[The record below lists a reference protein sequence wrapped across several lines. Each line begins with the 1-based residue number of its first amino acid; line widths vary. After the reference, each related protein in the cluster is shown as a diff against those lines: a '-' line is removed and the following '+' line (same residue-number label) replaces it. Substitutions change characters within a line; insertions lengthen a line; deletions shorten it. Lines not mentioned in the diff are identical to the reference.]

1 MSSENDFALLS
12 EFVRQE
18 MDRLHVPGVSVGLHY
33 EGQDHIAAFG
43 VTNVN
48 HPLPVTEDT
57 LFQIGSTSKTV
68 CGTVAMRLV
77 ERGKLDLDA
86 PLRTY
91 LPDLRLAD
99 HSVASAV
106 TLRHLFNHTGG
117 WQGDY
122 FANTGAGDDALEK
135 VIAQMVDLAQVT
147 PLGAFFSYNNAG
159 FYLAGR
165 AIEVVTG
172 KTYES
177 AARELVLD
185 PLGMKRSFFFARE
198 VIADRVA
205 IGHRVGKDGPE
216 VLGEWELARAAN
228 PAGGIVSTAG
238 DQLRYAR
245 FHMGDGRAADGTQ
258 ILGKET
264 LAGMQ
269 TASAKGG
276 NGIGALGVTWMLRE
290 VGGVRLVGHGGATNG
305 LMSAFQMAPD
315 RDFAITVLTNAY
327 QGTELNRNVVNRALK
342 LYLAVEEG
350 KPIARKAAPEALDEF
365 AGRYSALL
373 SDLLITAKNGALE
386 GQVIPKGG
394 FPTKDSP
401 PRPTEPPFSIGLSN
415 PEHLVILSGP
425 MKESS
430 IDVLR
435 DENGRITFVRLGYRL
450 LQRQD

>member
-1 MSSENDFALLS
+1 MSSENDFAQLGD
-12 EFVRQE
+12 FVRQE
-18 MDRLHVPGVSVGLHY
+18 MDRLQVPGVAVGLHFS
-33 EGQDHIAAFG
+33 GQDHIAGFG

-77 ERGKLDLDA
+77 ERGKLSLDE

-99 HSVASAV
+99 DSVASDV

-135 VIAQMVDLAQVT
+135 VIAEMVDLAQVT

-185 PLGMKRSFFFARE
+185 PLEMKRSFFFARE

-216 VLGEWELARAAN
+216 VLGEWELARALN

-245 FHMGDGRAADGTQ
+245 FHMGDGTTADGTQ
-258 ILGKET
+258 VLSKES
-264 LAGMQ
+264 LAVMQ
-269 TASAKGG
+269 TPSVKGG

-290 VGGVRLVGHGGATNG
+290 AGGVRLVGHGGATNG

-315 RDFAITVLTNAY
+315 QDFAITVLTNAY
-327 QGTELNRNVVNRALK
+327 QGTELHKNVVNRALK
-342 LYLAVEEG
+342 QFLEVEEG
-350 KPIARKAAPEALDEF
+350 KPIARKASPEALNEF

-373 SDLLITAKNGALE
+373 SDLLVTAKDGALQ

-401 PRPTEPPFSIGLSN
+401 PRPMEPPFSIGLSD
-415 PEHLVILSGP
+415 PDHLVIQEGP
-425 MKESS
+425 SKDSV

-435 DENGRITFVRLGYRL
+435 EQDGQITFLRLGYRL
-450 LQRQD
+450 PQRQD

>member
-12 EFVRQE
+12 EFVQQE
-18 MDRLHVPGVSVGLHY
+18 MDRLRVPGVALGLRF
-33 EGQDHIAAFG
+33 EGRDHIAGFG

-86 PLRTY
+86 PLRAY

-99 HSVASAV
+99 DSVAAEV
-106 TLRHLFNHTGG
+106 TLRHIFNHTGG

-172 KTYES
+172 KTYEA

-185 PLGMKRSFFFARE
+185 PLEMKRSFFFARE

-216 VLGEWELARAAN
+216 VLGEWELARVAN

-245 FHMGDGRAADGTQ
+245 FHMGDGTASDGTP
-258 ILGKET
+258 LLSKES
-264 LAGMQ
+264 LALMH
-269 TASAKGG
+269 TPSVKGG
-276 NGIGALGVTWMLRE
+276 NGICALGVTWMLSER
-290 VGGVRLVGHGGATNG
+290 GGVRLVGHGGATNG
-305 LMSAFQMAPD
+305 LLSAFQMAPD
-315 RDFAITVLTNAY
+315 RGFAITVLTNAY
-327 QGTELNRNVVNRALK
+327 QGSELNKHVVNWALK
-342 LYLAVEEG
+342 RYLGVEEG
-350 KPIARKAAPEALDEF
+350 RPIARKASPAALTEF
-365 AGRYSALL
+365 VGAYSALL
-373 SDLLITAKNGALE
+373 SDLQIKVEDDGLK

-401 PRPTEPPFSIGLSN
+401 PRPMEPAFPIGLGGQD
-415 PEHLVILSGP
+415 ELVILDGP
-425 MKESS
+425 MKHSV

-435 DENGRITFVRLGYRL
+435 EKDGQVAFLRLGYRL
-450 LQRQD
+450 LKRQG